1 MKKKE
6 QQRVFIGVFF
16 KNKEDALRRAGKMEA
31 ENGIEYGV
39 GTCNGGYIVLSKENL
54 DSVIK

>member
-1 MKKKE
+1 
-6 QQRVFIGVFF
+6 
-16 KNKEDALRRAGKMEA
+16 MEA